1 MMVVHERPR
10 MSAARI
16 QGKLVRVNARIASGD
31 VHLKSF
37 RRSLLRQLRAIRRRG
52 GGH

>member
-16 QGKLVRVNARIASGD
+16 QRKLVRVDVRIASGD
-31 VHLKSF
+31 VHLKPF
-37 RRSLLRQLRAIRRRG
+37 RRSLLRQLQAIRRHAG
-52 GGH
+52 SH